1 MGDIMRPI
9 PFHKLMNWIIKEK
22 EQSGTIFGIDKIYRK
37 ENEDKMPIFG
47 TELETPVGP
56 AAGPHTQLAQNIIAA
71 YVAGGRFFELKT
83 VQIMD
88 GEELSAC
95 IAKPCIDARDEGYN
109 TEWSTELTVPQA
121 FDEYVKAWFALK
133 LISKEFN
140 LGDPDG
146 FIFNISVGYDFA
158 GITSSKIDTYIE
170 GMMEAKETDIFKECK
185 EFALSHLDLFRNV
198 DQDYV
203 EQISSKVSN
212 SITVST
218 LHGCPPS
225 EIEKIA
231 SYLIDKKGLH
241 TFVKCNPTLLGY
253 EDARKILDE
262 MGFDYVSFGAF
273 HFEDDLQYE
282 DAVPMIL
289 RLLDLAKKNQVEF
302 GVKITNTFPVD
313 NPKDVLPKADE
324 MYMSGRSLFPVSLAV
339 ARKLTEE
346 FDGKLRISFSGG
358 ADVFNIKDL
367 ISIGIWPVTMATTL
381 LKPGGYGRFHQIVTS
396 LQEMKTGAF
405 EGVDVK
411 GISALSE
418 KVKKDIHHLKSVKPA
433 PSRKR
438 KEKVPLVDCFA
449 NPCQAG
455 CPIHQDIPTYVELT
469 SEGRYEEAL
478 EVILEKNPLPFITGT
493 ICSHRCMNRCTR
505 NFYEE
510 SVKIRD
516 VKLVAAKNGFDAV
529 IGKLPEKKL
538 EGPAKAAIVGGGPA
552 GMAAAYF
559 LGRAGIK
566 SVLYEE
572 KESLG
577 GIVRHVIPNFRI
589 GEEAIKKDADILEKM
604 GAEVLLSTKAL
615 SLRELKRMGYT
626 YVIYATG
633 AWKHGAMDLE
643 GEKTLPVLEFLETYK
658 KEDGNLNL
666 GQHVVIIGGGN
677 TAMDAARA
685 AKRVAG
691 VEDVTIVYRRTRRYM
706 PAEEEELMLAME
718 EGIQFEE
725 LKAPKRFLS
734 GVLTCEKMELG
745 KADSSGRRS
754 PVPTGE
760 VCEIKADTVILAIGE
775 KVDVDFFENMGVT
788 VEKGSVL
795 TSEENVFTA
804 GDVSRGP
811 ATVVEAIA
819 DAKVVCD
826 LICLKEELKED
837 EKDFSLKLPEKDLR
851 KKRAILSEASALE
864 KEGER
869 CLNCSQIC
877 ECCVDVCPN
886 RANISIR
893 TTGGKLQ
900 IIHMDGMCNECG
912 NCMTFCPYDSAP
924 YKEKLTYFNDRQDYG
939 DSQNDGFYVNNK
951 ETGEVTLRLGTMEKV
966 FLVSSGIL
974 PQLGG
979 VEEIIKAFLEDYSYL
994 I

>member
-146 FIFNISVGYDFA
+146 FIFNMSVGYDFA

-358 ADVFNIKDL
+358 ADVFNIKD
-367 ISIGIWPVTMATTL
+367 GDNTVV
-381 LKPGGYGRFHQIVTS
+381 F
-396 LQEMKTGAF
+396 
-405 EGVDVK
+405 VD
-411 GISALSE
+411 GS
-418 KVKKDIHHLKSVKPA
+418 
-433 PSRKR
+433 
-438 KEKVPLVDCFA
+438 
-449 NPCQAG
+449 
-455 CPIHQDIPTYVELT
+455 YLT
-469 SEGRYEEAL
+469 SKIYYNAPKSEIYS
-478 EVILEKNPLPFITGT
+478 ITNEPVSENYIKERT
-493 ICSHRCMNRCTR
+493 KYS
-505 NFYEE
+505 
-510 SVKIRD
+510 SKIIEISNNIISYN
-516 VKLVAAKNGFDAV
+516 L
-529 IGKLPEKKL
+529 
-538 EGPAKAAIVGGGPA
+538 
-552 GMAAAYF
+552 
-559 LGRAGIK
+559 IK
-566 SVLYEE
+566 
-572 KESLG
+572 
-577 GIVRHVIPNFRI
+577 
-589 GEEAIKKDADILEKM
+589 
-604 GAEVLLSTKAL
+604 
-615 SLRELKRMGYT
+615 ELK
-626 YVIYATG
+626 
-633 AWKHGAMDLE
+633 
-643 GEKTLPVLEFLETYK
+643 
-658 KEDGNLNL
+658 
-666 GQHVVIIGGGN
+666 
-677 TAMDAARA
+677 
-685 AKRVAG
+685 
-691 VEDVTIVYRRTRRYM
+691 
-706 PAEEEELMLAME
+706 
-718 EGIQFEE
+718 
-725 LKAPKRFLS
+725 
-734 GVLTCEKMELG
+734 
-745 KADSSGRRS
+745 
-754 PVPTGE
+754 
-760 VCEIKADTVILAIGE
+760 
-775 KVDVDFFENMGVT
+775 
-788 VEKGSVL
+788 
-795 TSEENVFTA
+795 
-804 GDVSRGP
+804 
-811 ATVVEAIA
+811 
-819 DAKVVCD
+819 
-826 LICLKEELKED
+826 
-837 EKDFSLKLPEKDLR
+837 
-851 KKRAILSEASALE
+851 
-864 KEGER
+864 
-869 CLNCSQIC
+869 
-877 ECCVDVCPN
+877 
-886 RANISIR
+886 
-893 TTGGKLQ
+893 
-900 IIHMDGMCNECG
+900 
-912 NCMTFCPYDSAP
+912 
-924 YKEKLTYFNDRQDYG
+924 
-939 DSQNDGFYVNNK
+939 
-951 ETGEVTLRLGTMEKV
+951 GT
-966 FLVSSGIL
+966 
-974 PQLGG
+974 
-979 VEEIIKAFLEDYSYL
+979 
-994 I
+994 